1 MNIRSEIQIFLDK
14 PTKAEDNYAKGN
26 ALERMIR
33 NVLESNQYEITS
45 NPNFTIGELDLWC
58 EHKHDKDILFV
69 ECKAK
74 EKVNVNDLQQFGF
87 KIYSERPAKAY
98 FIHTIELDHY
108 AAGTKLEKFDKK
120 SELSHVTFYGPAKII
135 ELLQSHNKIGMV
147 NEHEIPKQV
156 TKRFLIFTQFGDFF
170 AYIVNSTSLAV
181 PNDFYLFSAKDG
193 MNISDLKNAKAIQSK
208 IPEISALIFKSLQNR
223 TSSPSS
229 SQLITETVVE
239 IPQSDSWLDYKP
251 ASEKYF
257 VGRTKIK
264 AEIMHF
270 FKSVLKVT
278 SNKRVFYLSG
288 KSGMGKSSLI
298 NAVKASCFNKQN
310 RSKYYAFTVDSI
322 NAETEQ
328 FVGLAFQELF
338 KKAIANNFI
347 SEDEIASEKISFVSA
362 FDLLSDPSVKR
373 IINYLKVNNK
383 ILILIFDQ
391 FEDVFRQDY
400 LYKPFH
406 EFLLHVNNEQANIIV
421 GFSWKKEIT
430 LSPESGSHKF
440 WQQAQGFGIPFEL
453 IGFNNEEI
461 NQIIEQL
468 ESEPKI
474 GKLSSSLKSLLVE
487 NSQGYPWLIKKL
499 CIHIFNEV
507 VLRKQKIS
515 DLSKSNLNINNLFK
529 KDIDELSG
537 IESNALMT
545 IAKNADIGSFFH
557 ETEIPEIISE
567 KLIKSLLD
575 RRLIIKNGQV
585 YKPYWDVFREYLLR
599 GNIIPLTANHIL
611 RQSPNVCL
619 KIFLLFEPGK
629 KYLLDNL
636 YKKIDKESKSKS
648 SHLVNILID
657 LQKMD
662 LIVKDDDGN
671 YFLPLNV
678 KPEEKN
684 FIVIAKERIK
694 ESKVYSELL
703 KSNEPILSTK
713 KVSEIYKNCFDF
725 TSTNEQTWYSY
736 AITLIGWIFFLELD
750 IKHKILKIEK
760 GRRGGMDLDKSKDT
774 AIIFNSPDNISKIL
788 KDILGKGVMQNIK
801 DYHPAILR
809 DLGVMGFLEKKGTKL
824 YFLQEK
830 RKLLQN
836 LILQSEVEFKK
847 ELART
852 ALELSK
858 IKTVTEIYRT
868 NPHIKAK
875 ELYNDYQDLF
885 GKSVNKSSGPTYAS
899 KLKPWAEFI
908 LNSENNFIK
917 ITTIKPDKEQR
928 RIKTTLEKSLKK
940 SVSGWEKNYQKLLR
954 YYNKYGHSNINSRYG
969 PLGTWAFAQRKFKD
983 TLTEEQIRK
992 LDDVEYNWV
1001 PAEKKKRN
1009 DEAAWERQY
1018 ENLKKY
1024 YEKNGDSNLQ
1034 ARDGTLGT
1042 WIVAQ
1047 RKKALTE
1054 EQKEKL
1060 NAIEFPWDSRMKE
1073 WEVNF
1078 KKWLDYVAKYPK
1090 RPILA
1095 QDKQFPQ
1102 LGRWV
1107 DKQRKKKRANKL
1119 ENKRYLKLKD
1129 TPFPFNP
1136 IKLWIESYNELKNFK
1151 ELNGHIQLPPGKDY
1165 EQLRGWLAQQRNRIK
1180 NGNLSKE
1187 KIKLLNDIG
1196 IT

>member
-14 PTKAEDNYAKGN
+14 PTKSENNYAKGN
-26 ALERMIR
+26 ALERLIR
-33 NVLESNQYEITS
+33 NVLESNNYEITS
-45 NPNFTIGELDLWC
+45 NLNFTIGEVDLLC
-58 EHKHDKDILFV
+58 EHKIDKDILYV

-74 EKVNVNDLQQFGF
+74 EKVNVTDLQTFGY
-87 KIYSERPAKAY
+87 KILTKKPRKAY
-98 FIHTIELDHY
+98 FIHTVELEHD
-108 AAGTKLEKFDKK
+108 AAGMKVEEFDKQT
-120 SELSHVTFYGPAKII
+120 EFENVVFYGPNKII
-135 ELLQSHNKIGMV
+135 DLLQG
-147 NEHEIPKQV
+147 NERISRIKENEIPKHV

-170 AYIVNSTSLAV
+170 AYIVNSTSFAV

-193 MNISDLKNAKAIQSK
+193 ANITDLKTAKAIQIR
-208 IPEISALIFKSLQNR
+208 IPEISALKFKSLQNR
-223 TSSPSS
+223 TSSLTS
-229 SQLITETVVE
+229 SQSITETVVE

-264 AEIMHF
+264 ADIMHF
-270 FKSVLKVT
+270 FKSVLKCT

-310 RSKYYAFTVDSI
+310 KSKFYAFTVDST

-347 SEDEIASEKISFVSA
+347 NEDEIASEKISFVSA
-362 FDLLSDPSVKR
+362 FDLLSDSSVKQ
-373 IINYLKVNNK
+373 ILDYLKVNNK
-383 ILILIFDQ
+383 VLILIFDQ

-406 EFLLHVNNEQANIIV
+406 EFLLHVNNEQSNIII
-421 GFSWKKEIT
+421 GFSWKNEIT

-440 WQQAQGFGIPFEL
+440 WQQAKGLGIPFEL

-461 NQIIEQL
+461 NEIIEQL

-474 GKLSSSLKSLLVE
+474 GKLSNSLKSLLVE

-507 VLRKQKIS
+507 VSRKQKIS
-515 DLSKSNLNINNLFK
+515 NLSKSNLNINNLFK

-636 YKKIDKESKSKS
+636 YKKIDKQIKSRS
-648 SHLVNILID
+648 SHLVNVLID

-662 LIVKDDDGN
+662 LIVKDEEGN
-671 YFLPLNV
+671 YFLPLNI
-678 KPEEKN
+678 KPDEN
-684 FIVIAKERIK
+684 SFVSIAKERIK

-713 KVSEIYKNCFDF
+713 KVSEIYKSCFEF
-725 TSTNEQTWYSY
+725 TSTNDETWYSY
-736 AITLIGWIFFLELD
+736 ATILIGWIFFLELD
-750 IKHKILKIEK
+750 IKNKILKIEK
-760 GRRGGMDLDKSKDT
+760 GRKGGIDLDKSKDT
-774 AIIFNSPDNISKIL
+774 AIIFNSPDNISKAL
-788 KDILGKGVMQNIK
+788 KDILGKGIMQNIK
-801 DYHPAILR
+801 DYLPSILR

-824 YFLQEK
+824 TFIEDK
-830 RKLLQN
+830 RKLLQS
-836 LILQSEVEFKK
+836 LIPQSEVEFKK

-858 IKTVTEIYRT
+858 IKSVTEIYRN

-885 GKSVNKSSGPTYAS
+885 GKSVNESSAPTYAS

-908 LNSENNFIK
+908 LNSENNFIQP
-917 ITTIKPDKEQR
+917 IIVKPDKEQR
-928 RIKTTLEKSLKK
+928 RVKVTLDKSLKK
-940 SVSGWEKNYQKLLR
+940 SVTAWEKNYQKLLR
-954 YYNKYGHSNINSRYG
+954 YYHKYGHSNINSKYG
-969 PLGTWAFAQRKFKD
+969 PLGTWLVAQRKFKD
-983 TLTEEQIRK
+983 TLTEEQITK
-992 LDDVEYNWV
+992 LNEVEYNWN
-1001 PAEKKKRN
+1001 PADKQKRN
-1009 DEAAWERQY
+1009 YDAAWNGQY
-1018 ENLKKY
+1018 QNLKKY
-1024 YEKNGDSNLQ
+1024 YEKNGHSNLQ

-1060 NAIEFPWDSRMKE
+1060 NAIEFPWDPRMKE

-1078 KKWLDYVAKYPK
+1078 KKWLDYVAKYPN

-1136 IKLWIESYNELKNFK
+1136 IKLWIESYDEVKNFK
-1151 ELNGHIQLPPGKDY
+1151 ELNGHIQLPPSKEY

-1180 NGNLSKE
+1180 NGSLANE